1 MEACSVIDM
10 FCGIGGLTHGF
21 VKEGFNVIAGFDID
35 ESCQFAYEQNNGAKF
50 IPKRIEDV
58 KTQDILDLYPPQR
71 TKILVGCAPCQPFS
85 KYQQKRGVENEKWKL
100 LEIFANLIVEV
111 QPEIVSMENVPELLR
126 FKKGTVF
133 STFVERLKN
142 VGYNV
147 TYNLAYCPDYGV
159 PQARTRLVLFASK
172 FGDINLIEKT
182 HTPAQY
188 KTVRDVIGKLPP
200 IEARASW
207 KDDPLHKTHGMS
219 SLNLKRIRQSIPGG
233 SWKDWDEEL
242 RTTCHKKKSG
252 THYRSVYGRMRWDEP
267 SPTLTTECFAYGSGR
282 FGHPEQDRAISLRE
296 AALLQTFPPEYV
308 FTEPGSPLYFT
319 TIGRYIGNAVPVDLG
334 RAIARSI
341 ASHLEEYHDDH
352 G

>member
-1 MEACSVIDM
+1 
-10 FCGIGGLTHGF
+10 
-21 VKEGFNVIAGFDID
+21 
-35 ESCQFAYEQNNGAKF
+35 
-50 IPKRIEDV
+50 
-58 KTQDILDLYPPQR
+58 
-71 TKILVGCAPCQPFS
+71 
-85 KYQQKRGVENEKWKL
+85 QKRGVENEKWKL